1 MRQAGLVRSIGRRI
15 SDLTTIGDR
24 PTDTDEEKL
33 EHHYLIYMG
42 LLMACGGVVW
52 GAMCAFYGLWLSS
65 AIPFAYTVLTV
76 VNFSYFRSTKNFPR
90 VRFFQ
95 VLMSLLLP
103 FLFQWSLGGFVAS
116 GAAMLWSVVALLGSL
131 TFQNVRLAATWL
143 GAYLAL
149 TAVSGLIDGSIRRF
163 APAIP
168 PGVSTLFFVLNL
180 GVVSA
185 IVFGLTVY
193 FLAKREEAKAKLA
206 EMTSV
211 LKKMFGRYLS
221 TEVMN
226 SLIANPSAL
235 ELGGERRTVTIVMT
249 DLRGFTA
256 ISERLEPERVVQMLN
271 AYFEIMVE
279 LVLKYNGTI
288 NEIIG
293 DALLI
298 IFGAPQEMPDR
309 ARRAIACAI
318 EMQNA
323 MAEVNAQNRR
333 QGLPQLQMGIGLN
346 EADVIVGNI
355 GSSRRSKYTVVGSGV
370 NMTSRIESYTVG
382 GEILVSE
389 SVRHAAG
396 EVLRIDSQRDVLP
409 KGAEAPLRIYEVGGI
424 AGDYN
429 LALVGSNSAMVT
441 LAQEIPLRYTTLE
454 GKDVG
459 RTGQAG
465 AVLRLARNAAEI
477 RLSDHVDP
485 MTNVKMNLEDVDE
498 ALAARDFY
506 SKVTR
511 AVDAGSRTYVVHF
524 TSVPP
529 EVDAY
534 FQAHLRYADRSLA
547 ASPRTGSR

>member
-1 MRQAGLVRSIGRRI
+1 MKQPGLVRSIGRRI
-15 SDLTTIGDR
+15 SALTTIGDR
-24 PTDTDEEKL
+24 PADTDEDKL
-33 EHHYLIYMG
+33 QHHYLIYMG

-52 GAMCAFYGLWLSS
+52 GALCASYGLWLSS

-76 VNFSYFRSTKNFPR
+76 VNFSYFRASKNFPR

-131 TFQNVRLAATWL
+131 TFQNARLGATWL
-143 GAYLAL
+143 GAYLVL
-149 TAVSGLIDGSIRRF
+149 TAVSGVIDSSIRRF
-163 APAIP
+163 APAMP

-185 IVFGLTVY
+185 IIFGLTVY
-193 FLAKREEAKAKLA
+193 FLAKREEAKSKLA
-206 EMTSV
+206 EMASV

-226 SLIANPSAL
+226 SLIENPSAL
-235 ELGGERRTVTIVMT
+235 ELGGERRTVTIMMS
-249 DLRGFTA
+249 DLRGFTS

-271 AYFEIMVE
+271 AYFEVMVE

-293 DALLI
+293 DGLLI

-323 MAEVNAQNRR
+323 MAEVNAQNRSE
-333 QGLPQLQMGIGLN
+333 GLPRLVMGIGLN

-355 GSSRRSKYTVVGSGV
+355 GSSRRSKYAVVGSGV
-370 NMTSRIESYTVG
+370 NMASRIESYTVG
-382 GEILVSE
+382 GDILISE

-396 EVLRIDSQRDVLP
+396 DVLRIDGQRDVLP

-429 LALVGSNSAMVT
+429 VALAGEHAGLAT
-441 LAQEIPLRYTTLE
+441 LAREVPLRYATLE

-459 RTGQAG
+459 RDGLPG
-465 AVLRLARNAAEI
+465 SVLRLSRSAAEI
-477 RLSDHVDP
+477 RLSTAPEP
-485 MTNVKMNLEDVDE
+485 MTNVKMNLEDVDDT
-498 ALAARDFY
+498 LAVRNLY
-506 SKVTR
+506 GKVIG
-511 AVDAGSRTYVVHF
+511 AVEGEGRTYLLHF

-534 FQAHLRYADRSLA
+534 FQAHLRHADK
-547 ASPRTGSR
+547 SPSPARTTAPA

>member
-1 MRQAGLVRSIGRRI
+1 MRQTGIARTIGRRI
-15 SDLTTIGDR
+15 SALSTLGDGR
-24 PTDTDEEKL
+24 HDSDEEKI
-33 EHHYLIYMG
+33 ERHYLIYMG
-42 LLMACGGVVW
+42 LLMACGAIIW
-52 GAMCAFYGLWLSS
+52 GSLAASYGLWVPS
-65 AIPFAYTVLTV
+65 AIPFAYTVLTIL
-76 VNFSYFRSTKNFPR
+76 NFSYFHASKNFRR

-95 VLMSLLLP
+95 VLISLLLP
-103 FLFQWSLGGFVAS
+103 FIFQWSLGGFVAS
-116 GAAMLWSVVALLGSL
+116 GAVMLWAVVALLGSL
-131 TFQNVRLAATWL
+131 TFQDIKLGVTWL
-143 GAYLAL
+143 ASYLAL
-149 TAVSGLIDGSIRRF
+149 TVFSGIIDSATHRF
-163 APAIP
+163 SMGAP
-168 PGVSTLFFVLNL
+168 PGITTVFFVLNISIT
-180 GVVSA
+180 SA

-193 FLAKREEAKAKLA
+193 FLAKREEARVKVA

-226 SLIANPSAL
+226 SLIENPSAL
-235 ELGGERRTVTIVMT
+235 ELGGERRTVTIMMS

-271 AYFEIMVE
+271 AYFEVMVE

-382 GEILVSE
+382 GEILISE
-389 SVRHAAG
+389 SVHRAAG
-396 EVLRIDSQRDVLP
+396 DVLRIAGQREVLP

-424 AGDYN
+424 AGAYN
-429 LALVGSNSAMVT
+429 IALDWKDSALMT
-441 LAQEIPLRYTTLE
+441 LAQEIPLRYAMLE

-459 RTGQAG
+459 RKGMSG
-465 AVLRLARNAAEI
+465 AVLRLAKAAAEI
-477 RLSDHVDP
+477 RLSAPADP

-498 ALAARDFY
+498 SLAARAFY
-506 SKVTR
+506 SKVAR
-511 AVDAGSRTYVVHF
+511 AVDEAAQTYVVHF

-534 FQAHLRYADRSLA
+534 FQAHLRHAGKALA
-547 ASPRTGSR
+547 GSPRAGTE